1 MILNVGEHDLSEKRH
16 HYASLK
22 CKVILSQGVPN
33 HGFSGLKAIWFNNN
47 AVHRIFDNHP
57 ETTHK
62 HVFFYIPWY
71 SKDPSF
77 GGRSRKDPRVWG
89 RSGKT
94 PKVQFEF
101 FQ

>member
-1 MILNVGEHDLSEKRH
+1 MLVSTTYPKKRH

-62 HVFFYIPWY
+62 HVFFYIL
-71 SKDPSF
+71 STSSNSSHK
-77 GGRSRKDPRVWG
+77 R
-89 RSGKT
+89 
-94 PKVQFEF
+94 PKAQIRLYRMDIELS
-101 FQ
+101 